1 MPVAQTRL
9 EILQVCKLLQCV
21 REKNTEQIQK
31 LTSHGVPH
39 LVNYNDSEEGF
50 TALGVA
56 AAANDDEMIDFLI
69 ELGAHPDA
77 VDLKGRSPS
86 MRAAEF
92 GHTQCMERLV
102 KAGAKMDIKDLEGKG
117 ILFYCISPTERH
129 AKCLEIAVQNGADP
143 NNVSNEGVPVFL
155 FACETCCRQ
164 RRSMSTIKSGRTCLM
179 AAASSGSV
187 KVVRAILEAGGDVN
201 ALDIRHNH
209 ASHFAALN
217 GHFEV
222 LACCNPKPKNNEGE
236 TARSIAKDRDHK
248 EATKECRKAEK
259 SFGKVGK
266 NNEPWAIALYD
277 WVIERQQK
285 ILNMCTKYDPDE
297 KGQIPK
303 DEFSDILSGMGAPA
317 EEDNI
322 KTLQA
327 AHDKAKDGSVDYN
340 DFSLP
345 RNG

>member
-21 REKNTEQIQK
+21 REKNTVQIQK

-117 ILFYCISPTERH
+117 
-129 AKCLEIAVQNGADP
+129 
-143 NNVSNEGVPVFL
+143 
-155 FACETCCRQ
+155 
-164 RRSMSTIKSGRTCLM
+164 
-179 AAASSGSV
+179 
-187 KVVRAILEAGGDVN
+187 
-201 ALDIRHNH
+201 
-209 ASHFAALN
+209 
-217 GHFEV
+217 
-222 LACCNPKPKNNEGE
+222 
-236 TARSIAKDRDHK
+236 
-248 EATKECRKAEK
+248 
-259 SFGKVGK
+259 
-266 NNEPWAIALYD
+266 
-277 WVIERQQK
+277 
-285 ILNMCTKYDPDE
+285 
-297 KGQIPK
+297 
-303 DEFSDILSGMGAPA
+303 
-317 EEDNI
+317 
-322 KTLQA
+322 
-327 AHDKAKDGSVDYN
+327 
-340 DFSLP
+340 
-345 RNG
+345 